1 MLVLISEVL
10 RLKAAARANSAN
22 KAKQVM
28 GKYELLYILPAKYTD
43 AEVSSMIEKI
53 KGIVTGMGAVVSETH
68 DMGKRK
74 LAYPI
79 NHVRNGN
86 YVLTYFES
94 APDVMAKLNETLRLS
109 VDILRHIIVTRDPHL
124 KNIPSLVEVEER
136 RNEEGEVEKRRD
148 RAPLV
153 QVKAPGVAA
162 KDPMSM
168 ADLDKKL
175 DAILTEEVV

>member
-1 MLVLISEVL
+1 
-10 RLKAAARANSAN
+10 
-22 KAKQVM
+22 M
-28 GKYELLYILPAKYTD
+28 GKYELLYIIPAKYTD
-43 AEVSSMIEKI
+43 PEVASLVEKI
-53 KGIVTGMGAVVSETH
+53 KGIVTGAGATVTETH
-68 DMGKRK
+68 DLGKRK

-109 VDILRHIIVTRDPHL
+109 VDILRHMIVTRDPYL

-136 RNEEGEVEKRRD
+136 RGEDGEIDRRPRE

-153 QVKAPGVAA
+153 QVKAPGVP
-162 KDPMSM
+162 KDQMSM
-168 ADLDKKL
+168 AELDKKL

>member
-1 MLVLISEVL
+1 
-10 RLKAAARANSAN
+10 
-22 KAKQVM
+22 M

-43 AEVSSMIEKI
+43 AEITSLVEKI
-53 KGIVTGMGAVVSETH
+53 KGIVTAAGATVTESH
-68 DMGKRK
+68 DLGKRK

-109 VDILRHIIVTRDPHL
+109 VDILRHMIVARDQHL
-124 KNIPSLVEVEER
+124 KNIPSLIEVEER
-136 RNEEGEVEKRRD
+136 RGEDGEIQHRPRE

-153 QVKAPGVAA
+153 QVKAPGVP
-162 KDPMSM
+162 KDAMSM
-168 ADLDKKL
+168 AELDKKL